1 LHQRPEHQAL
11 GIHQQMALTPIYSLG
26 PVIALGTAYGGGFD
40 RLAIENGCPR
50 LRIPPGLDPDGRM
63 QRLVERIPADLQPP
77 EAKVVVHGFPR
88 WQIMGR
94 QSPGTATAE
103 HIKNSLEEFTDR
115 MASGSPAPLGQ
126 RQMRRETAP
135 LGGSNISWGS

>member
-1 LHQRPEHQAL
+1 
-11 GIHQQMALTPIYSLG
+11 
-26 PVIALGTAYGGGFD
+26 
-40 RLAIENGCPR
+40 
-50 LRIPPGLDPDGRM
+50 M
-63 QRLVERIPADLQPP
+63 QRLVERIPAALQPP

-88 WQIMGR
+88 WQIMER

-115 MASGSPAPLGQ
+115 MAPGSPAPLGQ

>member
-1 LHQRPEHQAL
+1 MAQARTAVLDPSQHQPGSVAIGNIGGLYQRPEHQAL
-11 GIHQQMALTPIYSLG
+11 GIHQQMALMPIYSLG
-26 PVIALGTAYGGGFD
+26 PVIALETAYDGGFD
-40 RLAIENGCPR
+40 RLALENGCPR

-94 QSPGTATAE
+94 Q
-103 HIKNSLEEFTDR
+103 
-115 MASGSPAPLGQ
+115 
-126 RQMRRETAP
+126 
-135 LGGSNISWGS
+135 